1 MRVILPNRPFRMNE
15 NFNETNVKKLIARIN
30 NLSTIDKVEIKSFNR
45 LDFYFETLNEVEY
58 DIFGR
63 ENKLLS
69 LK

>member
-30 NLSTIDKVEIKSFNR
+30 NLSTIDKVDIKSFNR
-45 LDFYFETLNEVEY
+45 LDFYFETLYEVEY

-63 ENKLLS
+63 EDKLLS

>member
-30 NLSTIDKVEIKSFNR
+30 NLSTIDKVDIKSFNR
-45 LDFYFETLNEVEY
+45 LDFYFETLYEVEY